1 MTDTAG
7 AGAATESTLSNWVG
21 PYVTDML
28 GRASALADQPYTAYT
43 GPLTAGASSLQ
54 TDAFT
59 GLGSLDVPQ
68 TQPFD
73 PTAFSSSLS
82 YSPTA
87 YGNAD
92 PLALNS
98 YGATDPYA
106 ANAWD
111 WNDPNQG
118 GAGGFQYNEY
128 GPTGTYTGESWTN
141 PANYTNYMS
150 PFIQQALAPQLDEA
164 RRQAEIDRVQN
175 AGRMTR
181 AGAYG
186 GSRQAI
192 MESELQDNSR
202 RLMDQIFGTGIQR
215 AYESGMGQ
223 FNTEESARRD
233 QFNRDRDV
241 GLGQNRWANEFLA
254 GRSDTDINRRLGQF
268 NLEEGNRRDQF
279 NLEDMRDW
287 ERWNTE
293 EARRIGQR
301 NLEEDRYRDQF
312 NIDEDRTMQNYQDQI
327 ERARQQ
333 HNIEQGLEFQSNEAD
348 RGYGLSLL
356 NNMLAAGQ
364 TQRGIESEGI
374 AADMA
379 QFNQERDYPYAM
391 VQYLQSMLQGLPVQT
406 NAYSYY
412 EPSGIS
418 TALGTAGSIL
428 DLINRLYPT
437 GNTNN
442 TTPNT

>member
-1 MTDTAG
+1 MTDIAG
-7 AGAATESTLSNWVG
+7 QGAATESTLSNWVG

-28 GRASALADQPYTAYT
+28 GKAGALANQPYTAYT
-43 GPLTAGASSLQ
+43 GPLTAGASTLQ

-68 TQPFD
+68 TQPFN
-73 PTAFSSSLS
+73 PGTFTSSLS

-87 YGNAD
+87 YANPEA
-92 PLALNS
+92 LALNT
-98 YGATDPYA
+98 YAKADPYS
-106 ANAWD
+106 ANIWD

-118 GAGGFQYNEY
+118 GAGGFSYSGY
-128 GPTGTYTGESWTN
+128 GPTGTFTGQSWTN
-141 PANYTNYMS
+141 PANYTAYMS
-150 PFIQQALAPQLDEA
+150 PFVQQALAPQLEEA

-192 MESELQDNSR
+192 LESELQDNTR
-202 RLMDQIFGTGIQR
+202 RLMDQIFGTGIQS
-215 AYESGMGQ
+215 AYESGMEQ
-223 FNTEESARRD
+223 FNTEETSRRD
-233 QFNRDRDV
+233 QFNKDRDV
-241 GLGQNRWANEFLA
+241 GINQNRWENEFLA
-254 GRSDTDINRRLGQF
+254 NRADTAIANRLSQF
-268 NLEEGNRRDQF
+268 NLEEGNRREQR
-279 NLEDMRDW
+279 NLEDIRDW
-287 ERWNTE
+287 DRWSAD
-293 EARRIGQR
+293 EARRVTQR

-327 ERARQQ
+327 ERNRRQF
-333 HNIEQGLEFQSNEAD
+333 NEEQQLQFAANEAD
-348 RGYGLSLL
+348 RGYGLRLL
-356 NNMLAAGQ
+356 NDMLSAGQ

-379 QFNQERDYPYAM
+379 QFENERDYPYKM

-418 TALGTAGSIL
+418 TALATSGGIAQLL
-428 DLINRLYPT
+428 DLIANI
-437 GNTNN
+437 GGE
-442 TTPNT
+442 